1 MTIAR
6 TLPFLALLGLAACGS
21 PRSTIPPEL
30 ATEEVEERA
39 LAETPNVHVF
49 DGILTSGQPSAQGL
63 AAARDLGVRTV
74 LNIRKPEELAKLDFD
89 EATTVVDLGM
99 SYVQLP
105 WGSAA
110 ELDDGVFDRTRAML
124 NELERPMLYHCASAN
139 RVGATWIPWRVL
151 DGGLDLEA
159 AVLEAKAIGLR
170 SAELEAKARDYVAR
184 HRE

>member
-1 MTIAR
+1 MKPAPSFP
-6 TLPFLALLGLAACGS
+6 LLALFALAACGS

-30 ATEEVEERA
+30 ATEQLEERS

-49 DGILTSGQPSAQGL
+49 DGILTAGQPSAQGL

-74 LNIRKPEELAKLDFD
+74 FNIRKPEEMQKLDFD

-110 ELDDGVFDRTRAML
+110 ELDDGVFERTRAIL
-124 NELERPMLYHCASAN
+124 NELERPILYHCASAN

-151 DGGLDLEA
+151 DGGVDLEA

-170 SAELEAKARDYVAR
+170 SAEYEAKARDYVAR
-184 HRE
+184 QRE